1 MKLDPL
7 THIDQLGETGKVTFV
22 MKEGQVF
29 TGKP

>member
-7 THIDQLGETGKVTFV
+7 THIDQLSETGKVNFV

-29 TGKP
+29 TSKP